1 MASHYFITGTDT
13 EIGKTLVAGAMI
25 LRLRQQYQRVAG
37 FKPVAA
43 GMYCNKNNQLVNEDV
58 ETLILASTLS
68 LPATTVCPYQL
79 DQAAAPHLVAKQLGI
94 ELNLAAM
101 LAAYQYLSQQV
112 DAVVVEGAGGF
123 LVPFSDEFDLA
134 DFAVALKLPVILVVG
149 LRLGCLNH
157 ALLTA
162 AAIEQRGLKLAGWV
176 ANTLDPQLPLLQE
189 NVVSLKERIAA
200 PLRGI
205 IDYLPSPLQKISSAP
220 YSLTALEFA
229 AKSLNLP

>member
-25 LRLRQQYQRVAG
+25 FRLRQQYQRVAG

-43 GMYCNKNNQLVNEDV
+43 GMYRNKNNQLANEDV
-58 ETLILASTLS
+58 ETLMLASTLS
-68 LPATTVCPYQL
+68 LPATIVCPYQL

-94 ELNLAAM
+94 ELDLATM
-101 LAAYQYLSQQV
+101 LAAYQQLSQQV

-157 ALLTA
+157 ALLTV

-176 ANTLDPQLPLLQE
+176 ANTLDPQMPLLHE
-189 NVVSLKERIAA
+189 NIASLKERIAE
-200 PLRGI
+200 PLLGI
-205 IDYLPSPLQKISSAP
+205 IDYLPPALKKISSAP
-220 YSLTALEFA
+220 YSLPALEFA
-229 AKSLNLP
+229 MKSLNLP